1 MPKPSEQAQIDFIV
15 DCLRKGEQ
23 RKAILAKFGKKW
35 QSASERT
42 FDRRL
47 RQAETISQDQQQRI
61 KSIAEQS
68 IINEAEV
75 LKSKILTSIER
86 QELLTKIAI
95 GEIEIPTERPQW
107 DKQQEK
113 FVMIPVLEL
122 ADHSTRIRAVAELN
136 KMDGSYVP
144 VKIAQTDK
152 EGNDITPTITNYVI
166 PAIGEI
172 ELKE

>member
-1 MPKPSEQAQIDFIV
+1 
-15 DCLRKGEQ
+15 
-23 RKAILAKFGKKW
+23 
-35 QSASERT
+35 
-42 FDRRL
+42 
-47 RQAETISQDQQQRI
+47 
-61 KSIAEQS
+61 
-68 IINEAEV
+68 
-75 LKSKILTSIER
+75 
-86 QELLTKIAI
+86 
-95 GEIEIPTERPQW
+95 
-107 DKQQEK
+107 
-113 FVMIPVLEL
+113 MIPVLEL

>member
-1 MPKPSEQAQIDFIV
+1 MAKSAESAQLDWIKV
-15 DCLRKGEQ
+15 CLRKGES
-23 RKAILAKFGKKW
+23 RKVILAKFVKKW
-35 QSASERT
+35 QDTSTRT

-47 RQAETISQDQQQRI
+47 KQAELSMASELEAIKDKANKNIELKAKELSTQILSTLERQIILSQIARGEIPLSKPMVVD
-61 KSIAEQS
+61 KSIVD
-68 IINEAEV
+68 IDFVPDWMDRKN
-75 LKSKILTSIER
+75 
-86 QELLTKIAI
+86 AI
-95 GEIEIPTERPQW
+95 
-107 DKQQEK
+107 
-113 FVMIPVLEL
+113 
-122 ADHSTRIRAVAELN
+122 AELN